1 MNTTTDIVQI
11 EKYSQKELVEFIRYL
26 IQNDFEKLVFLL
38 YRIDVYEN
46 KIKNLLNTSSNTN
59 AEELIAQAIM
69 ERLEEKRISREKYK
83 TNTSFDEEEKW

>member
-11 EKYSQKELVEFIRYL
+11 EKYSKKELVEFIRYL

-83 TNTSFDEEEKW
+83 TNTSLDEEEKW

>member
-11 EKYSQKELVEFIRYL
+11 EKFSQKELVEFIRYL

>member
-11 EKYSQKELVEFIRYL
+11 EKYSKKELVEFIRYL

-38 YRIDVYEN
+38 YRIDVYED
-46 KIKNLLNTSSNTN
+46 KIKKLLNTSINTN

-83 TNTSFDEEEKW
+83 TNTSLDEEEKW

>member
-38 YRIDVYEN
+38 YRIDVYED

-69 ERLEEKRISREKYK
+69 ERLEEKRISREKHK
-83 TNTSFDEEEKW
+83 TNTSLDEEEKW

>member
-1 MNTTTDIVQI
+1 MNATTDIVQI
-11 EKYSQKELVEFIRYL
+11 EKYSKKELVEFIRYL

-38 YRIDVYEN
+38 YRIDVYED
-46 KIKNLLNTSSNTN
+46 KIKKLLNTSINTN

-83 TNTSFDEEEKW
+83 TNTSLDEEEKW